1 MIITSFCNFYLE
13 IELLKRYF
21 SNINEE
27 KKLILNNLLNI
38 KNIFIDI
45 FINEYLKEE
54 NKDKQLKYIMK
65 KYNYY

>member
-45 FINEYLKEE
+45 LL
-54 NKDKQLKYIMK
+54 LKYIMK

>member
-38 KNIFIDI
+38 KNIFKDI
-45 FINEYLKEE
+45 LL
-54 NKDKQLKYIMK
+54 LKYIMK